1 MLKERK
7 AALDPREF
15 RERPGAP
22 PQLEPPALRDC
33 RASPELR
40 GSKEPQEVR

>member
-15 RERPGAP
+15 RAWQEAQH
-22 PQLEPPALRDC
+22 QLEPRDLRDC
-33 RASPELR
+33 RAPPELR
-40 GSKEPQEVR
+40 GSKGPPEVR